1 MNDGTGNKTNIF
13 DPDLSKC
20 GVNYCPAGVAEPSA
34 SEIAEEIVEAP
45 EVDNFSASKKQLYI
59 IAGVYLACSLAS
71 AVTVALFVTP
81 LTQ

>member
-1 MNDGTGNKTNIF
+1 MSDEGDNSTKVF

-20 GVNYCPAGVAEPSA
+20 GVNYCPAAVTAPSVA
-34 SEIAEEIVEAP
+34 EIAEEVVEAP
-45 EVDNFSASKKQLYI
+45 EVDNFSASQKQLYI